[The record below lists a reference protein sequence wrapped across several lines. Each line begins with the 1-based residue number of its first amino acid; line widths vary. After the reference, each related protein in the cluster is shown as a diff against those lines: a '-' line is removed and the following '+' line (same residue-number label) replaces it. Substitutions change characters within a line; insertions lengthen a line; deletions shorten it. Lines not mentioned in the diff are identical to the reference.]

1 MSEIATTTHLPA
13 ADAASPAGL
22 QPPDHV
28 IVLFGATG
36 DLARRKLLPGFYRLH
51 RAGLMPEGYRIIG
64 TASADLTNKGFQEL
78 VHASLEE
85 FASHGIDEEHWSEF
99 ANRLAYVKRNG
110 SSAVASAVEAAEGEL
125 GSSPRRLY
133 YLSVPPAA
141 CASVVE
147 MLVDSGLDHRGA
159 VVLEKPFGTDLDSA
173 RALNAILHAAFDES
187 QIYRIDHF
195 LGKEAVQNVLA
206 LRFANGFYEPLWN
219 RNNIDHVQIDVPETL
234 SIEMRAA
241 FYEATGAYRDM
252 VVTHLMQMLSIVA
265 MEPPTSLSA
274 KAIIDEKVKVFN
286 SMRPIQTSDVVR
298 GQYEGYRDADGV
310 PPDSDTETF
319 VALKVEIE
327 NWRWAGVPFYLR
339 TGKRMAESRRMVTLA
354 FREPPQAMFPA
365 GEEARRNHLV
375 FELTEPGVI
384 STDFAAKVPG
394 AAFRLGQAQMTFR
407 YEESFTTEHQ
417 LDAYERLI
425 LDAMNGDGTLFTRA
439 DGIERLW
446 ELSAPLLEA
455 PPPVLSYAPGS
466 WRPEAADRL
475 IAPRRW
481 RLPEE

>member
-1 MSEIATTTHLPA
+1 MAISTHLPVA
-13 ADAASPAGL
+13 EVESPGGMRPA
-22 QPPDHV
+22 DHV

-51 RAGLMPEGYRIIG
+51 RAGLMPEDYRIIG
-64 TASADLTNKGFQEL
+64 TASADLSDEDFRD
-78 VHASLEE
+78 HAHAALEE
-85 FASHGIDEEHWSEF
+85 FASRGIDEDTWSDF
-99 ANRLAYVKRNG
+99 ACRLAYVKRNG
-110 SSAVASAVEAAEGEL
+110 TSALAGAVEAAEREIG
-125 GSSPRRLY
+125 GSPRRLY
-133 YLSVPPAA
+133 YLSVPPSAA
-141 CASVVE
+141 PGVVE
-147 MLVDSGLDHRGA
+147 MLVASGLDNNGS
-159 VVLEKPFGTDLDSA
+159 VVLEKPFGTDLESA
-173 RALNAILHAAFDES
+173 QALNATLHAAFDES
-187 QIYRIDHF
+187 RIYRIDHF

-234 SIEMRAA
+234 SIKMRAA

-286 SMRPIQTSDVVR
+286 SMRPIDPSHVVR
-298 GQYEGYRDADGV
+298 GQYEGYRDAPGV
-310 PPDSDTETF
+310 ADDSDAETF
-319 VALKVEIE
+319 VALRVEIE
-327 NWRWAGVPFYLR
+327 NWRWAGVPFFLR
-339 TGKRMAESRRMVTLA
+339 TGKRLADSRRTVTLA

-365 GEEARRNHLV
+365 GEEGRRNHLC

-384 STDFAAKVPG
+384 TTDFAAKVPG
-394 AAFRLGQAQMTFR
+394 AAFRLGQARMTFR
-407 YEESFTTEHQ
+407 YEESFATEHQ

-425 LDAMNGDGTLFTRA
+425 LDAMNGDRTLFTRA

-446 ELSAPLLEA
+446 ELSQPLLDD
-455 PPPVLSYAPGS
+455 PPPLLPYAPGS
-466 WRPEAADRL
+466 WGPEDATRL

-481 RLPEE
+481 RLPGE

>member
-1 MSEIATTTHLPA
+1 MSEIATGTQLPA
-13 ADAASPAGL
+13 ADAESPAGTH
-22 QPPDHV
+22 PDDHV

-64 TASADLTNKGFQEL
+64 TASADLTDEDFRRQ
-78 VHASLEE
+78 VRSALEE
-85 FASHGIDEEHWSEF
+85 FASRGIDEEAWSEF
-99 ANRLAYVKRNG
+99 ADRLAYVRRNG
-110 SSAVASAVEAAEGEL
+110 TSALAGAVEAAEREL
-125 GSSPRRLY
+125 GGSPKRLY

-141 CASVVE
+141 AAGVVE
-147 MLVDSGLDHRGA
+147 MLVESGLDHRGA
-159 VVLEKPFGTDLDSA
+159 VVLEKPFGTDLESA
-173 RALNAILHAAFDES
+173 QALNATLHTAFDES
-187 QIYRIDHF
+187 RIYRIDHF
-195 LGKEAVQNVLA
+195 LGKEAVQNVIA

-252 VVTHLMQMLSIVA
+252 VVTHLFQMLSIVA
-265 MEPPTSLSA
+265 MEPPTSLAA
-274 KAIIDEKVKVFN
+274 KALIDEKVKVFN
-286 SMRPIQTSDVVR
+286 SMRPINAGEVVR
-298 GQYEGYRDADGV
+298 GQYEGYRDAEGV
-310 PPDSDTETF
+310 AAGSDTETF
-319 VALKVEIE
+319 VALRVEIE
-327 NWRWAGVPFYLR
+327 NWRWAGVPFFLR
-339 TGKRMAESRRMVTLA
+339 TGKRLAESRRTVTLA

-365 GEEARRNHLV
+365 GEEGRRNHLV
-375 FELTEPGVI
+375 FELGEPGVI
-384 STDFAAKVPG
+384 TTDFAAKIPG
-394 AAFRLGQAQMTFR
+394 AAFRLGQARMTFR

-446 ELSAPLLEA
+446 ELSAPLLQD
-455 PPPVLSYAPGS
+455 PPPVIPYAPGS
-466 WRPEAADRL
+466 WGPGEANEL

-481 RLPEE
+481 RLPEA